1 MAPKACLGQQRGARW
16 PKCVPK
22 WVPIWGPIFNI
33 FRYFLIHFCALFS
46 RLRFGSYLLRCSLNL
61 GVILESFLQ
70 LFRASLKCAG
80 KGSRSSPSL
89 SEHYLEAPVFTL
101 FRIIFR
107 TSVPTPVF
115 LTFSPI
121 LASILASIL
130 EPKSQKVVTKKASK
144 NRPAKKSCKKFK
156 SQAGAA
162 TTPPCPPLKEQS
174 QDWQQGQGIRDTPL
188 VPSGTVVD

>member
-22 WVPIWGPIFNI
+22 WVPIWGSIFDI

-46 RLRFGSYLLRCSLNL
+46 RLRFGSYFSRFSLNL
-61 GVILESFLQ
+61 GVILDSFLQ

-107 TSVPTPVF
+107 TSVLTPVF
-115 LTFSPI
+115 LTFS
-121 LASILASIL
+121 SILASIL
-130 EPKSQKVVTKKASK
+130 PAILEPKSRKVVTKTALK
-144 NRPAKKSCKKFK
+144 NRLVKRSSNTKKGH
-156 SQAGAA
+156 AR
-162 TTPPCPPLKEQS
+162 TPPVLP
-174 QDWQQGQGIRDTPL
+174 
-188 VPSGTVVD
+188 

>member
-1 MAPKACLGQQRGARW
+1 MTRKIITKSTQIHRKSVKIEAWTGPGDSWGGLGSHFGSQGLPGTAKRGQMAKMCPKMGPHLGIHF
-16 PKCVPK
+16 PH
-22 WVPIWGPIFNI
+22 
-33 FRYFLIHFCALFS
+33 FRYFLIYFCALFS
-46 RLRFGSYLLRCSLNL
+46 RLRFGSYFSRFSLNL

-115 LTFSPI
+115 LTFSSI
-121 LASILASIL
+121 LASISATIL
-130 EPKSQKVVTKKASK
+130 EPKSQTK
-144 NRPAKKSCKKFK
+144 
-156 SQAGAA
+156 
-162 TTPPCPPLKEQS
+162 
-174 QDWQQGQGIRDTPL
+174 
-188 VPSGTVVD
+188 